1 MTTLA
6 DDLTL
11 ALSGLAF
18 AFSIITFVYNTYEQY
33 LKAAKLELVLGR
45 DLKSGY
51 LDGSRKLG
59 FWAPVVLANQG
70 AVDAVVLEVKGMLT
84 VPAGTSVEVEWY
96 TLGDYDGATGQ
107 FVPKGWTDT
116 LIVPSRKATT
126 TWIGLRTKT
135 DIAQPV
141 PAGDYTLTLEVD
153 APVRRRWAALAGRGS
168 TSRPATSWSGQ
179 LTLQAP
185 LAEGSRSARTL
196 GGLNLNLNDAQV
208 VQVVG
213 ATPQSMTALI
223 PGMRELLTDQAA
235 A

>member
-1 MTTLA
+1 MTLA
-6 DDLTL
+6 DDFTL

-18 AFSIITFVYNTYEQY
+18 VFSIITFVYNTYEQY
-33 LKAAKLELVLGR
+33 LKAAKLQLVLGR

-59 FWAPVVLANQG
+59 FWVPAVLANQG
-70 AVDAVVLEVKGMLT
+70 AVDAVVLEIKGTLT
-84 VPAGTSVEVEWY
+84 GPNKTPVEVEWY
-96 TLGDYDGATGQ
+96 TLGDYDGQTGQ

-116 LIVPSRKATT
+116 LIVSSRKATT

-135 DIAQPV
+135 DVPQPV

-153 APVRRRWAALAGRGS
+153 APVNRRWAARAGRGA
-168 TSRPATSWSGQ
+168 TSRPAASWTGQ
-179 LTLQAP
+179 LSLEAA
-185 LAEGSRSARTL
+185 LAEGSRSTTTV
-196 GGLNLNLNDAQV
+196 GGLNLNLNDARV
-208 VQVVG
+208 VEVMG

-223 PGMRELLTDQAA
+223 PGMKELLTDQAA